1 MNSATGISNSFL
13 VDRVQSTPSAIGRQG
28 LTTSKSGVPVDLVK
42 IDYIYGKIFSC
53 DHEGV
58 KNSMVYALETLSND
72 IRFRANTTADGA
84 GLVPFVAILEVP
96 ELYDARYLETMRNLM
111 FSFNALPNPSK
122 IRLLEYLCNI
132 SVNRFEKHVD
142 IIMRYIAGRVDK
154 GAFEE
159 AKLAVAVL
167 SIWYSC
173 SSLFP
178 TVPASKFFS
187 EAINERYA
195 STRQGKRIEYLQWL
209 SDLELTHG
217 QQGSRKPTRPSAS
230 SAGSALVRLPSA
242 IYTLSVPIVGSHS
255 EKSVHPVH
263 ATVKMP
269 LCCRHKYESL
279 ISYPF
284 ILSAGVKAAI
294 LEIDAARQMRE
305 GTESEMQQ
313 AVATGS
319 RYVIPYLVIRIRRSH
334 IVEDAINQ
342 FAAQDDGSFD
352 LKKPLKVVFDGEDG
366 IDEGG
371 VRKEFYQIVT
381 KQLLDPG
388 FGMFKYYEESRCL
401 WFNSDSLESSQGFEL
416 IGTLVGVAIYN
427 SVIIDLNMP
436 RVVYKKMKGKEL
448 PSLQDL
454 ASLQPSL
461 AAGLQKLLDYKEQSA
476 NEIQAVF
483 DMRFEVSIYKLDIKD
498 CKENSK
504 ISSIDIVRGVWRNE
518 DSGAPSR
525 WL

>member
-1 MNSATGISNSFL
+1 MNNTTAVSNSFL
-13 VDRVQSTPSAIGRQG
+13 LERTEPTPSAISRQG
-28 LTTSKSGVPVDLVK
+28 LTSARGGIPVDLMKLDYVHQK
-42 IDYIYGKIFSC
+42 ISTC
-53 DHEGV
+53 EHEGV
-58 KNSMVYALETLSND
+58 KNSIVYALEALSND
-72 IRFRANTTADGA
+72 IRFRASSATDGPS
-84 GLVPFVAILEVP
+84 LVPFIVILETPGVH
-96 ELYDARYLETMRNLM
+96 DVRYLETMRNLV
-111 FSFNALPNPSK
+111 FSLNVLPNPSK
-122 IRLLEYLCNI
+122 LRLLEYICNV
-132 SVNRFEKHVD
+132 SVERYTNHVNLLLQ
-142 IIMRYIAGRVDK
+142 YIAGRVNK

-167 SIWYSC
+167 SIWYAC
-173 SSLFP
+173 IALFP
-178 TVPASKFFS
+178 SVPASTFFS
-187 EAINERYA
+187 QAINEQYA
-195 STRQGKRIEYLQWL
+195 STRHGKSIEYRQWL

-217 QQGSRKPTRPSAS
+217 RDSGMPPRPPGR
-230 SAGSALVRLPSA
+230 AGAALVRLPSA
-242 IYTLSVPIVGSHS
+242 LYSLSVPVVFKHPTPEGLPVAAIVSKETSSTPHG
-255 EKSVHPVH
+255 H
-263 ATVKMP
+263 ASVKMP
-269 LCCRHKYESL
+269 LCCRHKFESL

-319 RYVIPYLVIRIRRSH
+319 RYVIPYLVIRVRRSH
-334 IVEDAINQ
+334 LVEDAINQ

-388 FGMFKYYEESRCL
+388 FGMFKHYEESRCL

-436 RVVYKKMKGKEL
+436 RVVYKKMKGKEAPTL
-448 PSLQDL
+448 EDL

-461 AAGLQKLLDYKEQSA
+461 AAGLQKLLDHTESSPG
-476 NEIQAVF
+476 EIESVY
-483 DMRFEVSIYKLDIKD
+483 DLRFEVTYI
-498 CKENSK
+498 N
-504 ISSIDIVRGVWRNE
+504 
-518 DSGAPSR
+518 
-525 WL
+525 